1 MFFATKKEQ
10 DLRLQQDIF
19 EGFDCFEFNP
29 PAVVSNTPWFHNHWL
44 LLWFLV
50 NNKYQLTIMF
60 PFHLWKFSPTNHYH
74 CHKNQT
80 NSTDVVT
87 FRVVIFKIMRS
98 TLWKTAMFSN
108 LLFSSSHVSLL
119 HAFFLFCLSDCFHFH
134 FLIISTST
142 CETKVTDS
150 KSFIHGSNP

>member
-1 MFFATKKEQ
+1 
-10 DLRLQQDIF
+10 
-19 EGFDCFEFNP
+19 
-29 PAVVSNTPWFHNHWL
+29 
-44 LLWFLV
+44 
-50 NNKYQLTIMF
+50 MF
-60 PFHLWKFSPTNHYH
+60 PFHLWKFSPINHYH

-80 NSTDVVT
+80 NSTGVVT

-98 TLWKTAMFSN
+98 TLLKTAMFSN

-119 HAFFLFCLSDCFHFH
+119 HAFFLFCLSDCFHFD